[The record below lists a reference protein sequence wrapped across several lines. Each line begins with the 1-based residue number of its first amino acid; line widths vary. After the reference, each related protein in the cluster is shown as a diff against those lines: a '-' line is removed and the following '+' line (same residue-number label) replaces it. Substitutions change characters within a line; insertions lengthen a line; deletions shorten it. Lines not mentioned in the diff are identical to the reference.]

1 MKLARSKLAEVIA
14 LKMSNSKDSTRLA
27 REIAAYLITT
37 RRLNDLDSLLRDVID
52 YRDKH
57 GLTELTITSVNKLAS
72 QIKQDL
78 INLSVPN
85 NKQQR
90 LIVNEDQDPT
100 LIGGVRVAIAAD
112 RVLDL
117 SIKGKVNQFKQLVI

>member
-14 LKMSNSKDSTRLA
+14 LKMSNSKDSTKLA

-37 RRLNDLDSLLRDVID
+37 RRLNDLDSLLRDVIN

-57 GLTELTITSVNKLAS
+57 GLTEITLTSVNKLAS

-85 NKQQR
+85 KKQQR
-90 LIVNEDQDPT
+90 LIVNEEQDSD
-100 LIGGVRVAIAAD
+100 LIGGVRIAIAAD
-112 RVLDL
+112 RLLDL
-117 SIKGKVNQFKQLVI
+117 SVKGKVNQFKQLVI

>member
-14 LKMSNSKDSTRLA
+14 LKMNNAKDSTKLA
-27 REIAAYLITT
+27 REIAAYLIST
-37 RRLNDLDSLLRDVID
+37 RRLNDLDSLLRDVIN

-57 GLTELTITSVNKLAS
+57 GLTEITLTSVNKLAS

-85 NKQQR
+85 KKQQR
-90 LIVNEDQDPT
+90 LIVNEEQDPA